1 MSGHLTGLCL
11 YMLLIFPYLTEQ
23 MRESANIVWNHSI
36 LDGQVVDNHPGILVI
51 GEETGNP
58 EFSEF
63 LLSQQAHH
71 VRDVVA
77 S

>member
-1 MSGHLTGLCL
+1 
-11 YMLLIFPYLTEQ
+11 

-63 LLSQQAHH
+63 LLGQQAHH